1 MIAFY
6 IYILIITIDLGFVF
20 CFLLLPVVWWESIVQ
35 TMGMATLH
43 TKDMEVTPKA
53 TVMMTTEVDM
63 VMEVNFFQYGFETD

>member
-1 MIAFY
+1 M
-6 IYILIITIDLGFVF
+6 
-20 CFLLLPVVWWESIVQ
+20 Q

>member
-1 MIAFY
+1 M
-6 IYILIITIDLGFVF
+6 
-20 CFLLLPVVWWESIVQ
+20 Q

-63 VMEVNFFQYGFETD
+63 VMEVTFFSMASKLINIRWIRTGSEPY